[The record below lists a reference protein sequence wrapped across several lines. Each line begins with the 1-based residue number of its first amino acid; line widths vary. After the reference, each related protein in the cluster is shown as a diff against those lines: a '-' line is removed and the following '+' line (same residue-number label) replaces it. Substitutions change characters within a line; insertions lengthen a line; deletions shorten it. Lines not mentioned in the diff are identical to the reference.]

1 MAVDVVESPRAEAAA
16 SEPHPHRWR
25 ILVVSLVIGFMTW
38 LDVTIVNVAIPSMEH
53 GLDTRAATVQWVVSG
68 YALALGL
75 TLVAGGRLGDAYG
88 RRRMMLIGLC
98 GFVLSSAAVGFAPN
112 VDLVIAARLAQGA
125 SAGLL
130 TPQSSGLIQQ
140 LFRGR
145 ERARAFGMYAFTVSV
160 SSASGPVL
168 GGLILALAGGDQGWR
183 WLFWVNVP
191 IGVFAVAAVLALVP
205 GREPTTTGAA
215 KARID
220 VRGALLLGGT
230 VIFLLYPVVSIERD
244 ARWPLALLPLVPL
257 CGWAFLRWEH
267 RVVARDLQPLLDIGL
282 LRRMP
287 SYGNGLAV
295 GALYYTGYTGVLLVV
310 SVYLQ
315 DALNLS
321 ALHTGLLIMPFA
333 AGSAISAPIA
343 ARYVT
348 TEGRRISVLALAL
361 VMTGVLLVALLAPG
375 HDTGN
380 VWLVLVPALLVA
392 GLGAGGVNAP
402 NNTLTLSDVPPR
414 MGGAAGG
421 GLQTANR
428 IGASIGAALLMTAYE
443 LARGPVPAGQAL
455 RVALLVGLAFLSAAL
470 LMAIRALG
478 QQNRPPRPQDP
489 ELRQRDATSPSSP
502 SRLRTSQLQASRDTD
517 LATSR

>member
-1 MAVDVVESPRAEAAA
+1 MAGDVMETVRAEEDVA
-16 SEPHPHRWR
+16 SEPNRHRWR

-53 GLDTRAATVQWVVSG
+53 GLHTRAATAQWVVSG

-88 RRRMMLIGLC
+88 RQRMMLIGLG

-112 VDLVIAARLAQGA
+112 VALVIVARLAQGA

-168 GGLILALAGGDQGWR
+168 GGLILAMAGDDQGWR

-191 IGVFAVAAVLALVP
+191 IGVVAVAAVLALVP
-205 GREPTTTGAA
+205 GRDPTMSRNTR
-215 KARID
+215 ARID

-230 VIFLLYPVVSIERD
+230 VICLLYPVVSIERG

-257 CGWAFLRWEH
+257 GGWAFLRWE
-267 RVVARDLQPLLDIGL
+267 RRAVARELPPLLDIGL
-282 LRRMP
+282 LRRLP

-295 GALYYTGYTGVLLVV
+295 GALYYTGYTGVLLVM

-315 DALNLS
+315 DALHLS
-321 ALHTGLLIMPFA
+321 PLHTGLLIMPFA

-343 ARYVT
+343 ARFVT

-361 VMTGVLLVALLAPG
+361 VMTGVVLVALLAPG
-375 HDTGN
+375 HGPGT
-380 VWLVLVPALLVA
+380 VWLVLVPALLIA
-392 GLGAGGVNAP
+392 GLGGGGVNAP
-402 NNTLTLSDVPPR
+402 NNTLTLSEVPPQ

-428 IGASIGAALLMTAYE
+428 IGASVGAALLMTAYE
-443 LARGPVPAGQAL
+443 MARGPMLAGQAL
-455 RVALLVGLAFLSAAL
+455 RVALLVGLVFLTAAL
-470 LMAIRALG
+470 LMAIQALRH
-478 QQNRPPRPQDP
+478 QTRRPHQDH
-489 ELRQRDATSPSSP
+489 
-502 SRLRTSQLQASRDTD
+502 ASYDPDVDTG
-517 LATSR
+517 R

>member
-1 MAVDVVESPRAEAAA
+1 MAEAVVESPPAAVEQGPD
-16 SEPHPHRWR
+16 EPHPHRWH

-112 VDLVIAARLAQGA
+112 VALVIVARLAQGA

-140 LFRGR
+140 LFRGQ

-168 GGLILALAGGDQGWR
+168 GGLILTLAGEDQGWR

-191 IGVFAVAAVLALVP
+191 IGVVAVAAVLALVP
-205 GREPTTTGAA
+205 GRGPTKIGDSAQ
-215 KARID
+215 ID

-230 VIFLLYPVVSIERD
+230 VIFLLYPVVSIERG
-244 ARWPLALLPLVPL
+244 ARWPLALLLLVPL
-257 CGWAFLRWEH
+257 CGWAFLRWER
-267 RVVARDLQPLLDIGL
+267 RVAARDLPPLLDIGL
-282 LRRMP
+282 LRRLP

-295 GALYYTGYTGVLLVV
+295 GALYYTGYTGLLLVV

-315 DALNLS
+315 DALDLS
-321 ALHTGLLIMPFA
+321 PLHTGLLIMPFA
-333 AGSAISAPIA
+333 AASAVSAPIA
-343 ARYVT
+343 ARFVS
-348 TEGRRISVLALAL
+348 TEGRRISVLALAM

-375 HDTGN
+375 HDAGT
-380 VWLVLVPALLVA
+380 VWIVLVPALLVA
-392 GLGAGGVNAP
+392 GLGGGGVNAP
-402 NNTLTLSDVPPR
+402 NNTLTLSEVPPS

-443 LARGPVPAGQAL
+443 LARGPLPAGQAL
-455 RVALLVGLAFLSAAL
+455 RGALLVALVFLAAAL
-470 LMAIRALG
+470 LMAIHALR
-478 QQNRPPRPQDP
+478 QQSRPPRQQDP
-489 ELRQRDATSPSSP
+489 DPPLVQTLHDA
-502 SRLRTSQLQASRDTD
+502 D
-517 LATSR
+517 LAPGR

>member
-1 MAVDVVESPRAEAAA
+1 MALDVVEQPRAEEAEAY
-16 SEPHPHRWR
+16 EPHPHRWR

-38 LDVTIVNVAIPSMEH
+38 LDVTIVNVALPSMEL
-53 GLDTRAATVQWVVSG
+53 GLHTRTATVQWVVSG

-88 RRRMMLIGLC
+88 RRRMMLIGLG
-98 GFVLSSAAVGFAPN
+98 GFVLSSAAVGLAPN
-112 VDLVIAARLAQGA
+112 IALVIAARLAQGA

-168 GGLILALAGGDQGWR
+168 GGLILALVGEDQGWR

-191 IGVFAVAAVLALVP
+191 IGVVAVAAVLALVP
-205 GREPTTTGAA
+205 GRDPATIGDSR
-215 KARID
+215 ARID

-230 VIFLLYPVVSIERD
+230 VIFLLYPLVSIERG
-244 ARWPLALLPLVPL
+244 ARWPLALLLLVPL
-257 CGWAFLRWEH
+257 CGRAFLRWE
-267 RVVARDLQPLLDIGL
+267 RQITARGLPPLLDIGL
-282 LRRMP
+282 LGRLP

-295 GALYYTGYTGVLLVV
+295 GALYYTGFTGLLLVV

-315 DALNLS
+315 DALHLS
-321 ALHTGLLIMPFA
+321 PLNAGLLIMPFA
-333 AGSAISAPIA
+333 AGSALSAPIA
-343 ARYVT
+343 ARFVS

-375 HDTGN
+375 HDPGTIG
-380 VWLVLVPALLVA
+380 LVLVPALLVA
-392 GLGAGGVNAP
+392 GLGGGGVNAP
-402 NNTLTLSDVPPR
+402 NNTLTLSEVPPQ

-428 IGASIGAALLMTAYE
+428 IGASVGAALIMTAYE

-455 RVALLVGLAFLSAAL
+455 RVALLIVLIFLAAAL
-470 LMAIRALG
+470 LMAIRALR
-478 QQNRPPRPQDP
+478 QQNPEPRQQNP
-489 ELRQRDATSPSSP
+489 ASPSSTP
-502 SRLRTSQLQASRDTD
+502 SPTRP
-517 LATSR
+517 

>member
-1 MAVDVVESPRAEAAA
+1 MAGDVVETARAVEAVA
-16 SEPHPHRWR
+16 SEPPPHPHRWR

-53 GLDTRAATVQWVVSG
+53 GLHTRAATVQWVVSG

-88 RRRMMLIGLC
+88 RRRMMLIGLG

-112 VDLVIAARLAQGA
+112 IVLVIAARLAQGA

-168 GGLILALAGGDQGWR
+168 GGLILAVAGDDQGWR

-191 IGVFAVAAVLALVP
+191 IGVVAVAAVLTLVP
-205 GREPTTTGAA
+205 GRDPTTSGNTR
-215 KARID
+215 ARID
-220 VRGALLLGGT
+220 VQGALLLGGT
-230 VIFLLYPVVSIERD
+230 VICLLYPVVSIERG

-257 CGWAFLRWEH
+257 CGWAFLRWER
-267 RVVARDLQPLLDIGL
+267 RVVARELPPLLDIGL
-282 LRRMP
+282 LRRLP

-295 GALYYTGYTGVLLVV
+295 GALYYTGYTGVLLVM

-315 DALNLS
+315 DALHLS
-321 ALHTGLLIMPFA
+321 PLHTGLLIMPFA

-343 ARYVT
+343 ARFVT

-361 VMTGVLLVALLAPG
+361 VMAGVVLVALLAPG
-375 HDTGN
+375 HDPGT
-380 VWLVLVPALLVA
+380 VWFVLVPALLIA
-392 GLGAGGVNAP
+392 GLGGGGVNAP
-402 NNTLTLSDVPPR
+402 NNTLTLSEVPPQ

-428 IGASIGAALLMTAYE
+428 IGASVGAALLMTAYE
-443 LARGPVPAGQAL
+443 MARGPVPAGQAL
-455 RVALLVGLAFLSAAL
+455 RVALLVGLVFLAAAL
-470 LMAIRALG
+470 LMAIRALR
-478 QQNRPPRPQDP
+478 QQHRRPPPQV
-489 ELRQRDATSPSSP
+489 
-502 SRLRTSQLQASRDTD
+502 QASYDTD
-517 LATSR
+517 LGTRR

>member
-1 MAVDVVESPRAEAAA
+1 MALDVVEQPRAEEAEAY
-16 SEPHPHRWR
+16 EPHPHRWR

-38 LDVTIVNVAIPSMEH
+38 LDVTIVNVALPSMEH
-53 GLDTRAATVQWVVSG
+53 GLHTRTATVQWVVSG

-88 RRRMMLIGLC
+88 RRRMMLIGLG
-98 GFVLSSAAVGFAPN
+98 GFVLSSAAVGLAPN
-112 VDLVIAARLAQGA
+112 IALVIAARLAQGA

-168 GGLILALAGGDQGWR
+168 GGLILALVGEDQGWR

-191 IGVFAVAAVLALVP
+191 IGVVAVAAVLALVP
-205 GREPTTTGAA
+205 GRDPATIGDSR
-215 KARID
+215 ARID

-230 VIFLLYPVVSIERD
+230 VIFLLYPLVSIERG
-244 ARWPLALLPLVPL
+244 ARWPLALLLLVPL
-257 CGWAFLRWEH
+257 CGRAFLRWE
-267 RVVARDLQPLLDIGL
+267 RQITARGLPPLLDIGL
-282 LRRMP
+282 LGRLP

-295 GALYYTGYTGVLLVV
+295 GALYYTGFTGLLLVV

-315 DALNLS
+315 DALHLSPLS
-321 ALHTGLLIMPFA
+321 AGLLIMPFA
-333 AGSAISAPIA
+333 AGSALSAPIA
-343 ARYVT
+343 ARFVS

-375 HDTGN
+375 HDPGTIG
-380 VWLVLVPALLVA
+380 LVLVPALLVA
-392 GLGAGGVNAP
+392 GLGGGGVNAP
-402 NNTLTLSDVPPR
+402 NNTLTLSEVPPQ

-428 IGASIGAALLMTAYE
+428 IGASVGAALIMTAYE

-455 RVALLVGLAFLSAAL
+455 RVALLVVLIFLAAAL
-470 LMAIRALG
+470 LMAVRALR
-478 QQNRPPRPQDP
+478 QQNL
-489 ELRQRDATSPSSP
+489 ELRQQNPASPSSTP
-502 SRLRTSQLQASRDTD
+502 SPTRP
-517 LATSR
+517 

>member
-1 MAVDVVESPRAEAAA
+1 MAEHVVEIAQAEEQEPY
-16 SEPHPHRWR
+16 EPHPHRWR

-75 TLVAGGRLGDAYG
+75 TLVAGGRLGDAHG
-88 RRRMMLIGLC
+88 RRRMMLIGLF

-112 VDLVIAARLAQGA
+112 IALVIAARLAQGA

-140 LFRGR
+140 LFRGQ

-168 GGLILALAGGDQGWR
+168 GGLILQLAGDDQGWR

-191 IGVFAVAAVLALVP
+191 IGVVAVAAVLALVP
-205 GREPTTTGAA
+205 GRDPTMDDT

-230 VIFLLYPVVSIERD
+230 VIFLLYPVVSIERG

-257 CGWAFLRWEH
+257 CGWAFLRWE
-267 RVVARDLQPLLDIGL
+267 RQLVARDRPPLLDIGL
-282 LRRMP
+282 LRRLP
-287 SYGNGLAV
+287 SYSNGLAV
-295 GALYYTGYTGVLLVV
+295 GALYYTGYTGLLLVV

-315 DALNLS
+315 DALHLS
-321 ALHTGLLIMPFA
+321 PLHAGLLIMPFA
-333 AGSAISAPIA
+333 AGSAVSAPIA
-343 ARYVT
+343 ARFVS
-348 TEGRRISVLALAL
+348 TEGRRISVLALAM
-361 VMTGVLLVALLAPG
+361 VVTGALLVALLAPG
-375 HDTGN
+375 REPGS
-380 VWLVLVPALLVA
+380 VWLVLVPALIVA
-392 GLGAGGVNAP
+392 GLGGGGVNAP
-402 NNTLTLSDVPPR
+402 NNALTLSEVPPR

-455 RVALLVGLAFLSAAL
+455 RVALLVGLVFLAAAL
-470 LMAIRALG
+470 LMAIRALQQQSRRPR
-478 QQNRPPRPQDP
+478 QQNP
-489 ELRQRDATSPSSP
+489 ELRQQDAASPSSP
-502 SRLRTSQLQASRDTD
+502 SRT
-517 LATSR
+517 

>member
-1 MAVDVVESPRAEAAA
+1 MAEDVVESGLAEEEDEEAY
-16 SEPHPHRWR
+16 EPHPHRWK
-25 ILVVSLVIGFMTW
+25 ILCVSLVSGFMTW
-38 LDVTIVNVAIPSMEH
+38 LDVTIVNVAIPSMER
-53 GLDTRAATVQWVVSG
+53 GLDTRTSTVQWVVSG

-112 VDLVIAARLAQGA
+112 VALVIAARLAQGA

-145 ERARAFGMYAFTVSV
+145 ERARAFGMYAVTVSV
-160 SSASGPVL
+160 SSATGPVL
-168 GGLILALAGGDQGWR
+168 GGLILALAGEDQGWR

-191 IGVFAVAAVLALVP
+191 IGVGALAAVLALVP
-205 GREPTTTGAA
+205 GRDPTIDDTR
-215 KARID
+215 ARID

-230 VIFLLYPVVSIERD
+230 VIFLLYPVVSIERG

-257 CGWAFLRWEH
+257 CGWAFLRWELQ
-267 RVVARDLQPLLDIGL
+267 VAARGRPPLLDIGL
-282 LRRMP
+282 LRRLP

-295 GALYYTGYTGVLLVV
+295 GALYYTGYTGLLLVV

-315 DALNLS
+315 DALRLS
-321 ALHTGLLIMPFA
+321 PLHAGLLIMPFA
-333 AGSAISAPIA
+333 AGSAVSAPIA
-343 ARYVT
+343 ARFVS
-348 TEGRRISVLALAL
+348 TEGRRISVLALATVL
-361 VMTGVLLVALLAPG
+361 IGVLLVALLAPG
-375 HDTGN
+375 HDVGT

-392 GLGAGGVNAP
+392 GLGGGGVNAP
-402 NNTLTLSDVPPR
+402 NNTLTLSEVPPD

-428 IGASIGAALLMTAYE
+428 IGASVGAALLMTAYE
-443 LARGPVPAGQAL
+443 LARGPLPAGQAL
-455 RVALLVGLAFLSAAL
+455 RVALLVGLVFLAAAL
-470 LMAIRALG
+470 LKAIQALR
-478 QQNRPPRPQDP
+478 QQNQGSRQQNAQ
-489 ELRQRDATSPSSP
+489 LRQQKA
-502 SRLRTSQLQASRDTD
+502 A
-517 LATSR
+517 

>member
-1 MAVDVVESPRAEAAA
+1 MESPPAEEQEPY
-16 SEPHPHRWR
+16 EPHPHRWR

-112 VDLVIAARLAQGA
+112 VALVIAARLAQGA

-140 LFRGR
+140 LFRGQ

-168 GGLILALAGGDQGWR
+168 GGLILALAGEDQGWR

-191 IGVFAVAAVLALVP
+191 IGVVAVAAVLALVP
-205 GREPTTTGAA
+205 GRDPTKIGDT

-230 VIFLLYPVVSIERD
+230 VIFLLYPVVSIERG

-257 CGWAFLRWEH
+257 CGWAFLRWE
-267 RVVARDLQPLLDIGL
+267 RQVAARDLPPLLDIGL
-282 LRRMP
+282 LRRLP

-295 GALYYTGYTGVLLVV
+295 GALYYTGYTGLLLVV

-315 DALNLS
+315 DALDLS
-321 ALHTGLLIMPFA
+321 PLHTGLLIMPFA
-333 AGSAISAPIA
+333 AGSAVSAPIA
-343 ARYVT
+343 ARFVS
-348 TEGRRISVLALAL
+348 TEGRRISVLALAM

-375 HDTGN
+375 HDAGT

-392 GLGAGGVNAP
+392 GLGGGGVNAP
-402 NNTLTLSDVPPR
+402 NNTLTLSEVPPR

-443 LARGPVPAGQAL
+443 LARGPLPAGQAL
-455 RVALLVGLAFLSAAL
+455 RVALLVALVFLAAAL
-470 LMAIRALG
+470 LMAIQALR
-478 QQNRPPRPQDP
+478 QQNRPPRQQNP
-489 ELRQRDATSPSSP
+489 ELRQPDAASPSSP
-502 SRLRTSQLQASRDTD
+502 SPQMTPQIQASHDTD

>member
-1 MAVDVVESPRAEAAA
+1 MTEDVAKLRRIEEEETEAVAH
-16 SEPHPHRWR
+16 EPLPHRWR
-25 ILVVSLVIGFMTW
+25 ILFVSLVIGFMTW

-53 GLDTRAATVQWVVSG
+53 GLNTRAATVQWVVSG

-75 TLVAGGRLGDAYG
+75 TLVAGGRLGDAFG
-88 RRRMMLIGLC
+88 RRRMMLIGLF

-112 VDLVIAARLAQGA
+112 VALVIVARLAQGA

-168 GGLILALAGGDQGWR
+168 GGLILHLAGTDQGWR

-191 IGVFAVAAVLALVP
+191 IGVVAVAAVLALVP
-205 GREPTTTGAA
+205 GRDPTQARDTS
-215 KARID
+215 ARID
-220 VRGALLLGGT
+220 VTGALLLGGT
-230 VIFLLYPVVSIERD
+230 VIFLLYPVVSIERG

-257 CGWAFLRWEH
+257 CGWAFVRWE
-267 RVVARDLQPLLDIGL
+267 RQVAARDRPPLLDSGL
-282 LRRMP
+282 LRRLP

-295 GALYYTGYTGVLLVV
+295 GALYYTGYTGLLLVV

-315 DALNLS
+315 DGLGFS
-321 ALHTGLLIMPFA
+321 PLHAGLLIMPFA
-333 AGSAISAPIA
+333 AGSAVSAPIA
-343 ARYVT
+343 ARFVSNQ
-348 TEGRRISVLALAL
+348 GRRISVLALAMVL
-361 VMTGVLLVALLAPG
+361 TGVVLAALLVPG
-375 HDTGN
+375 RDAGS
-380 VWLVLVPALLVA
+380 VWLVLVPALLLA
-392 GLGAGGVNAP
+392 GLGGGGVNAP
-402 NNTLTLSDVPPR
+402 NNTLTLSEVPPR

-443 LARGPVPAGQAL
+443 LARGPVSAGQAL
-455 RVALLVGLAFLSAAL
+455 RIALLVGLVFLAAAL
-470 LMAIRALG
+470 LMAIQALRQAHPG
-478 QQNRPPRPQDP
+478 LRQQDP
-489 ELRQRDATSPSSP
+489 HLRGQDATPPSLP
-502 SRLRTSQLQASRDTD
+502 RLT
-517 LATSR
+517 

>member
-1 MAVDVVESPRAEAAA
+1 MAESVVGTPQEEEPAY
-16 SEPHPHRWR
+16 EPHPHRWR
-25 ILVVSLVIGFMTW
+25 ILVVSLAIGFMTW

-53 GLDTRAATVQWVVSG
+53 GLATRVATVQWVVSG

-75 TLVAGGRLGDAYG
+75 TLVAGGRLGDAFG
-88 RRRMMLIGLC
+88 RRRMLLIGLF

-112 VDLVIAARLAQGA
+112 VALVIAARLAQGA

-140 LFRGR
+140 LFRGQ

-168 GGLILALAGGDQGWR
+168 GGLILGLAGEDQGWR

-191 IGVFAVAAVLALVP
+191 IGVVAVAAVLALVP
-205 GREPTTTGAA
+205 GRDPTTVGDTLAQV
-215 KARID
+215 D

-230 VIFLLYPVVSIERD
+230 VIFLLYPVVSIERG

-257 CGWAFLRWEH
+257 CCWAFLRWE
-267 RVVARDLQPLLDIGL
+267 RQLVARDLPPLLDVGL
-282 LRRMP
+282 LRRLP

-295 GALYYTGYTGVLLVV
+295 GLLYYTGYTGLLLVV

-315 DALNLS
+315 DALYLS
-321 ALHTGLLIMPFA
+321 PLQAGLLIMPFA

-343 ARYVT
+343 SRFVS
-348 TEGRRISVLALAL
+348 TEGRRISVLALAT
-361 VMTGVLLVALLAPG
+361 VMAGVLLVALLAPG
-375 HDTGN
+375 RPAGTLW
-380 VWLVLVPALLVA
+380 VVLVPALLVA
-392 GLGAGGVNAP
+392 GLGSGGVNAP
-402 NNTLTLSDVPPR
+402 NNTLTLSEVPPS

-428 IGASIGAALLMTAYE
+428 IGASIGAAVLMTAYE
-443 LARGPVPAGQAL
+443 LARGPVSVGQAL
-455 RVALLVGLAFLSAAL
+455 RVALLVGLVFLAAAL
-470 LMAIRALG
+470 LVAFQALR
-478 QQNRPPRPQDP
+478 QQNRGTGQH
-489 ELRQRDATSPSSP
+489 A
-502 SRLRTSQLQASRDTD
+502 D
-517 LATSR
+517 LATGG

>member
-1 MAVDVVESPRAEAAA
+1 MAGDVVETARAVEAAA
-16 SEPHPHRWR
+16 SEPHPHPHPHRWR

-53 GLDTRAATVQWVVSG
+53 GLHTRAATVQWVVSG

-88 RRRMMLIGLC
+88 RRRMMLIGLG

-112 VDLVIAARLAQGA
+112 IGLVIVARLAQGA

-168 GGLILALAGGDQGWR
+168 GGLILAVAGDDQGWR

-191 IGVFAVAAVLALVP
+191 IGVVAVAAVLTLVP
-205 GREPTTTGAA
+205 GRDPTTIGDTR
-215 KARID
+215 ARID
-220 VRGALLLGGT
+220 VQGALLLGGT
-230 VIFLLYPVVSIERD
+230 VICLLYPVVSIERG

-257 CGWAFLRWEH
+257 CGWAFLRWER
-267 RVVARDLQPLLDIGL
+267 RVVARELPPLLDIGL
-282 LRRMP
+282 LRRLP

-295 GALYYTGYTGVLLVV
+295 GALYYTGYTGVLLVM

-315 DALNLS
+315 DALHLS
-321 ALHTGLLIMPFA
+321 PLHTGLLIMPFA

-343 ARYVT
+343 ARFVT

-361 VMTGVLLVALLAPG
+361 VMAGVVLVALLAPG
-375 HDTGN
+375 HDPGT
-380 VWLVLVPALLVA
+380 VWFVLVPALLIA
-392 GLGAGGVNAP
+392 GLGGGGVNAP
-402 NNTLTLSDVPPR
+402 NNTLTLSEVPPQ

-428 IGASIGAALLMTAYE
+428 IGASVGAALLMTAYE
-443 LARGPVPAGQAL
+443 MARGPVPAGQAL
-455 RVALLVGLAFLSAAL
+455 RVALLVGLVFLAAAL
-470 LMAIRALG
+470 LMAIRALR
-478 QQNRPPRPQDP
+478 QQHRRPPPQV
-489 ELRQRDATSPSSP
+489 
-502 SRLRTSQLQASRDTD
+502 QASYDTD
-517 LATSR
+517 LGTRR